1 MKILFVNTSDW
12 NGGAAIAAR
21 RLGDALSSAGVEV
34 SMLVLR
40 KGETGDH
47 IFTVAPE
54 WKARF
59 AFLWE
64 RLVIWINNGFSRKNL
79 FKISIADTGFDI
91 TQTAEFKA
99 ADIIHLH
106 WVNQG
111 LLSLGAIDRI
121 FKSGKPIVWTM
132 HDMWECTSICHHAY
146 GCGRFKSA
154 CRDCGFLRFP
164 SKFDL
169 SARVFKQKR
178 EIFHSTSATFVAVS
192 RWLAEQARESTL
204 LRGKQIEVIPN
215 TLSLAR
221 FELLD
226 REECRQR
233 LALPSDKFIV
243 LFGAVRVDDPIK
255 GFPVLMDALQRLA
268 KLPGYKDK
276 LHFVFLGK
284 IKNRQSVLP
293 LIPVSYTYAGWVD
306 DPRRMSEF
314 YSASNIVVSASRYE
328 AFGQT
333 LIEAQACGCLPVS
346 FGNSGQADII
356 RHGENGFLVDEH
368 TAEALAEGIGRALEQ
383 EATISREALRK
394 EVLHRYSEEKVAS
407 EYLKLYRKLLNASE

>member
-1 MKILFVNTSDW
+1 MRILFVNTSDW

-21 RLGDALSSAGVEV
+21 RLGEALSHSGVEV
-34 SMLVLR
+34 FMLVLR

-47 IFTVAPE
+47 IFAVASG
-54 WKARF
+54 WRARLS
-59 AFLWE
+59 FLWE
-64 RLVIWINNGFSRKNL
+64 RLVIWANNGFSRKNL
-79 FKISIADTGFDI
+79 FKVSIADTGFDI

-111 LLSLGAIDRI
+111 FLSLKSIDRI
-121 FKSGKPIVWTM
+121 FKSGKPVVWTM

-146 GCGRFKSA
+146 ECQRFKSG
-154 CRDCGFLRFP
+154 CRDCEFLRFP
-164 SKFDL
+164 SKSDL

-178 EIFHSTSATFVAVS
+178 RIFSSASATFVAVS
-192 RWLAEQARESTL
+192 RWLAEQARESVL
-204 LRGKQIEVIPN
+204 LREKQIEVIPN

-226 REECRQR
+226 REACRQR
-233 LALPSDKFIV
+233 LALPSDKYIV
-243 LFGAVRVDDPIK
+243 LFGAVRIDDPIK
-255 GFPVLMDALQRLA
+255 GFPVLMEALQRLA
-268 KLPGYKDK
+268 NRPGYKDK
-276 LHFVFLGK
+276 LHFVFFGK
-284 IKNRQSVLP
+284 IKNQQSVFP

-306 DPRRMSEF
+306 NPRKMSEL

-328 AFGQT
+328 TFGQT

-368 TAEALAEGIGRALEQ
+368 TAEALAEGICRALEQ
-383 EATISREALRK
+383 SAIISREVLRQ
-394 EVLHRYSEEKVAS
+394 EVLYRYSEEKVAS
-407 EYLKLYRKLLNASE
+407 EYLNLYRKLLNVSE